1 MVVQVG
7 DTLVLTVPV
16 GPVRSQAS
24 DAAELCTQALGG
36 EAATVLEFGKKDWIK
51 LELQRDG
58 YQGWADSKQWQAAA
72 PSSGARLVLQSA
84 SSSWR
89 RSDDALL
96 QLPAGCLV
104 HCNAD
109 GQWTL
114 NGTKISPVGDVSSAL
129 SVFDDPVS
137 AAQQFLGAPY
147 LWGGKTVFGID
158 CSGLV
163 QVTWALMGR
172 SVPRDA
178 SMQALEGQD
187 VAYGDQKAGDLAFFQ
202 NSEGRVIHVGILLAA
217 DCILH
222 AAGEVRM
229 DAFGEKGI
237 LREGDLTHAYHSI
250 RRW

>member
-1 MVVQVG
+1 MVVKVG
-7 DTLVLTVPV
+7 DTLVLSVPV

-72 PSSGARLVLQSA
+72 PSSGASLVLQSA

-114 NGTKISPVGDVSSAL
+114 NGTEISPVGDVSAAL
-129 SVFDDPVS
+129 SVFDYPVS

-147 LWGGKTVFGID
+147 LWGGKSVFGID

-178 SMQALEGQD
+178 SMQVLEGQD

-202 NSEGRVIHVGILLAA
+202 NAEGRVIHVGILLAA

-229 DAFGEKGI
+229 DVFDEKGI
-237 LREGDLTHAYHSI
+237 RREGNLTHAYHSI